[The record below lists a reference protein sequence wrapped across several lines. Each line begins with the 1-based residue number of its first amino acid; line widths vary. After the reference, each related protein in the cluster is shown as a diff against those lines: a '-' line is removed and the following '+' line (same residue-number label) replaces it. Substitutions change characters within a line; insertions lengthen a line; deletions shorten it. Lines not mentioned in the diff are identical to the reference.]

1 MHLWAFAQGNS
12 PFQAS
17 VSPSVKQGL
26 DQMMFLSIPALKFLG
41 QIPGTIQARAKF
53 LTMLK

>member
-41 QIPGTIQARAKF
+41 QIPRTIQARAKF